1 MNHHDNE
8 KELLEELIR
17 KEEEDLQELQEAI
30 QILEKE
36 IERRE
41 KEGEEPP
48 ALDPVEWIL
57 SKCRE

>member
-41 KEGEEPP
+41 KEGEESP
-48 ALDPVEWIL
+48 ALDPVE
-57 SKCRE
+57 